1 MSPQNDRRTFISYSR
16 INKEFALELALELR
30 SSGFDIWLDQLDIPT
45 GSRWDDEVE
54 QALDSCE
61 IFMVILTPASST
73 SDNVK
78 DEIGYAIDSGK
89 RILPI
94 LLENAKVPLRLRRF
108 QYVDFTKKSYE
119 EGVES
124 AKQLL
129 RRLIDEP
136 TIPRDESLIAKQ
148 VQLAKAERKAKRDSE
163 SSASLEVEDER
174 LATQEV
180 VAQPPEPSSHPVPQ
194 GIESITASSKKKS
207 GLPLMIGVFGIG
219 AIVVIGF
226 VVVVIMNIFREKIP
240 VTAPPVDN
248 LAVEKTVASPAP
260 QIIEVVVTST
270 PAPTSIQKAAQS
282 TNTLEPTSP
291 PATPTAGLQKYH
303 TEEFDG
309 DLSSWPSFVVDDR
322 RDQPVITTEQFNDV
336 TASIKNGSYLFDI
349 ERRKTYIYS
358 IYNAFDYN
366 DVRLDV
372 HLDSRNINPS
382 LSRLICR
389 YSPAGG
395 WYEFSIANNGLYN
408 IYYAK
413 PNASG
418 LINYRPLAN
427 GGTDKVNAGNAT
439 NDYAISCKGNE
450 LSLYINGELIKTTS
464 DDLSVLRTGKIGVA
478 VSSDNSLPV
487 LVAFSQVK
495 ISEP

>member
-1 MSPQNDRRTFISYSR
+1 MSPQNNRRTFISYSR
-16 INKEFALELALELR
+16 TDKEFALELALELR

-54 QALDSCE
+54 RALDSCE

-73 SDNVK
+73 SNNVK

-94 LLENAKVPLRLRRF
+94 LLENAKIPLRLRRF

-119 EGVES
+119 EGVEG

-129 RRLIDEP
+129 RRLIEEP
-136 TIPRDESLIAKQ
+136 TTPRDESLIAKQ
-148 VQLAKAERKAKRDSE
+148 MQIAKADRKAKRDAQ
-163 SSASLEVEDER
+163 SSVSLEAENER
-174 LATQEV
+174 FATQEV
-180 VAQPPEPSSHPVPQ
+180 EAQLPEPSSLPVPQ
-194 GIESITASSKKKS
+194 ELESMKAPSKKKS
-207 GLPLMIGVFGIG
+207 RLPLMIGVFGVSVI
-219 AIVVIGF
+219 IVLGF
-226 VVVVIMNIFREKIP
+226 VVVVLVNMFGKGIP
-240 VTAPPVDN
+240 VTGAPVDN
-248 LAVEKTVASPAP
+248 LSAEKTAASPAP

-270 PAPTSIQKAAQS
+270 PAPTSTKKTAQP
-282 TNTLEPTSP
+282 TNTLKPTSP
-291 PATPTAGLQKYH
+291 PATPTASLQKYH

-309 DLSSWPSFVVDDR
+309 DLTSWSSFVVDNR
-322 RDQPVITTEQFNDV
+322 RDQPVITTEQFKDV
-336 TASIKNGSYLFDI
+336 TASIVNGSYIFDI
-349 ERRKTYIYS
+349 ERRKTFIYS

-372 HLDSRNINPS
+372 HLDSRNINAS
-382 LSRLICR
+382 ISRLICR
-389 YSPAGG
+389 YSQAGG
-395 WYEFSIANNGLYN
+395 WYEFSIASNGLYN

-478 VSSDNSLPV
+478 VSSNNSLPV